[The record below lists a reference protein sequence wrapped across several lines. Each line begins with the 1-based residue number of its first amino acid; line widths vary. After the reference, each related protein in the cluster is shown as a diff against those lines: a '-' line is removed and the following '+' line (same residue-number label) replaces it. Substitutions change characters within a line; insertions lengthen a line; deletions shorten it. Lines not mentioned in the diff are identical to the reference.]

1 MHSHTVKASSSSIC
15 PQIERC
21 TIKRQQGN
29 ERVTDTAR
37 KPSRIQIENRK
48 RILDAALELVSK
60 HGFRGTT
67 LDQIASSCGM
77 HKPNLIYYYESKEAI
92 HIDLLNTLMTEWL
105 SPLDA
110 MNPDGD
116 PLEEMLRYIR
126 SKMEMSREFPRE
138 SRLFANEIVQGA
150 PRMLPHL
157 ESTLKPL
164 FDQQCAII
172 NQWMRDGKLANMHPA
187 HLIFSIWAV
196 TQHYADFEAQI
207 AVLLPGD
214 DQRARGAD
222 TFVETMFRKLLTP

>member
-1 MHSHTVKASSSSIC
+1 M
-15 PQIERC
+15 
-21 TIKRQQGN
+21 
-29 ERVTDTAR
+29 TDTAR
-37 KPSRIQIENRK
+37 KPSRIQIENRQ
-48 RILDAALELVSK
+48 RIRDAALELFSK
-60 HGFRGTT
+60 YGFRGTT
-67 LDQIASSCGM
+67 LDQIAEACGM
-77 HKPNLIYYYESKEAI
+77 HKPNLIYYYDSKEAI
-92 HIDLLNTLMTEWL
+92 HVDLLNTLMTEWL

-110 MNPDGD
+110 MDPNGD

-126 SKMEMSREFPRE
+126 RKMEMSREYPRE

-164 FDQQCAII
+164 FDQQCGII
-172 NQWMRDGKLANMHPA
+172 NRWMQAGKLAKMHPA

-214 DQRARGAD
+214 DKRARGAD
-222 TFVETMFRKLLTP
+222 AFVEEMFRKLLKPAEG

>member
-1 MHSHTVKASSSSIC
+1 MST
-15 PQIERC
+15 P
-21 TIKRQQGN
+21 
-29 ERVTDTAR
+29 AR
-37 KPSRIQIENRK
+37 KPSRIQTENRQ
-48 RILDAALELVSK
+48 RIRDAALGLFVT

-67 LDQIASSCGM
+67 LDQIADACGM
-77 HKPNLIYYYESKEAI
+77 HKPNLIYYYDSKEAI
-92 HIDLLNTLMTEWL
+92 HIDLLNTLMEEWL

-110 MNPDGD
+110 MNPNGD
-116 PLEEMLRYIR
+116 PLEEILGYIR
-126 SKMEMSREFPRE
+126 RKMEMSRLYPRE

-164 FDQQCAII
+164 FDKQCGII
-172 NQWMRDGKLANMHPA
+172 SKWMKDGKIAEMHPA

-214 DQRARGAD
+214 DKRARGAD
-222 TFVETMFRKLLTP
+222 QFVEMMFRKVLTP

>member
-1 MHSHTVKASSSSIC
+1 MRLTC
-15 PQIERC
+15 PQKQHGR
-21 TIKRQQGN
+21 KRH
-29 ERVTDTAR
+29 VTQADR
-37 KPSRIQIENRK
+37 KPSRIQLENRK
-48 RILDAALELVSK
+48 RIRDAALGLFSA

-67 LDQIASSCGM
+67 LDQIAEACGM
-77 HKPNLIYYYESKEAI
+77 HKPNLIYYYDSKEAI
-92 HIDLLNTLMTEWL
+92 HVDLLNTLMSEWL

-110 MNPDGD
+110 MDPEGE
-116 PLEEMLRYIR
+116 PLEEMLGYIR
-126 SKMEMSREFPRE
+126 LKMEMSRLYPRE

-172 NQWMRDGKLANMHPA
+172 NRWMHDGKLAQMHPA

-214 DQRARGAD
+214 DKRARGAEQ
-222 TFVETMFRKLLTP
+222 FVEDMFRKLLIP

>member
-1 MHSHTVKASSSSIC
+1 MNS
-15 PQIERC
+15 P
-21 TIKRQQGN
+21 
-29 ERVTDTAR
+29 AR
-37 KPSRIQIENRK
+37 KPSRIQTENRQ
-48 RILDAALELVSK
+48 RIRDAALGLFAT

-67 LDQIASSCGM
+67 LDQIAEACGM
-77 HKPNLIYYYESKEAI
+77 HKPNLIYYYDSKEAI
-92 HIDLLNTLMTEWL
+92 HIDLLNTLMEEWL
-105 SPLDA
+105 SPLGA

-116 PLEEMLRYIR
+116 PLEEILDYIR
-126 SKMEMSREFPRE
+126 RKMEMSRLYPRE

-164 FDQQCAII
+164 FDKQCGII
-172 NQWMRDGKLANMHPA
+172 KKWMKDGKIAEMHPA

-214 DQRARGAD
+214 DKRARGAD
-222 TFVETMFRKLLTP
+222 QFVEMMFRKVLTP

>member
-1 MHSHTVKASSSSIC
+1 MTS
-15 PQIERC
+15 P
-21 TIKRQQGN
+21 
-29 ERVTDTAR
+29 AR
-37 KPSRIQIENRK
+37 KLSRIQTENRQ
-48 RILDAALELVSK
+48 RIRDAALGLFAT

-67 LDQIASSCGM
+67 LDQIAEACGM
-77 HKPNLIYYYESKEAI
+77 HKPNLIYYFESKEAI
-92 HIDLLNTLMTEWL
+92 HIDLLNMLMEEWL

-116 PLEEMLRYIR
+116 PLEEILGYIR
-126 SKMEMSREFPRE
+126 RKMEMSRLYPRE

-164 FDQQCAII
+164 FNRQIGII
-172 NQWMRDGKLANMHPA
+172 TRWMDAGKLAQMHPA

-214 DQRARGAD
+214 DKRARGAD
-222 TFVETMFRKLLTP
+222 EFVEMMFRKLLTP

>member
-1 MHSHTVKASSSSIC
+1 LRTNAAGKKSTV
-15 PQIERC
+15 
-21 TIKRQQGN
+21 T
-29 ERVTDTAR
+29 TATK
-37 KPSRIQIENRK
+37 KPSRIQTENRN
-48 RILDAALELVSK
+48 RIRDAALGLFAT

-67 LDQIASSCGM
+67 LDQIATACGM

-110 MNPDGD
+110 MDPDGD
-116 PLEEMLRYIR
+116 PLDEMLGYIR
-126 SKMEMSREFPRE
+126 QKMEMSREFPRE

-164 FDQQCAII
+164 FDKQCGII
-172 NQWMRDGKLANMHPA
+172 NRWMHEGKIAKMHPA

-214 DQRARGAD
+214 DKRARGAD
-222 TFVETMFRKLLTP
+222 QFVEDMFRKVLTP

>member
-1 MHSHTVKASSSSIC
+1 MTQ
-15 PQIERC
+15 P
-21 TIKRQQGN
+21 
-29 ERVTDTAR
+29 AR

-48 RILDAALELVSK
+48 RILDAALSLFAT

-67 LDQIASSCGM
+67 LDQIAEACGM

-92 HIDLLNTLMTEWL
+92 HLDLLNTLMTEWL

-110 MNPDGD
+110 MDPEGN
-116 PLEEMLRYIR
+116 PLEEMLGYIR
-126 SKMEMSREFPRE
+126 RKMEMSRLYPRE

-157 ESTLKPL
+157 EDTLKPL
-164 FDQQCAII
+164 FNRQCGII
-172 NQWMRDGKLANMHPA
+172 ARWMAEGKLAQMHPA

-214 DQRARGAD
+214 DKRARGAD
-222 TFVETMFRKLLTP
+222 QFVETMFRKVLTP

>member
-1 MHSHTVKASSSSIC
+1 MTTV
-15 PQIERC
+15 
-21 TIKRQQGN
+21 
-29 ERVTDTAR
+29 VR
-37 KPSRIQIENRK
+37 KPSRIQTENRQ
-48 RILDAALELVSK
+48 RIRDAALGLFAT

-67 LDQIASSCGM
+67 LDQIAEACGM

-92 HIDLLNTLMTEWL
+92 HIDLLNTLMEEWL

-116 PLEEMLRYIR
+116 PLEEMLGYIR
-126 SKMEMSREFPRE
+126 RKMEMSRLYPRE

-164 FDQQCAII
+164 FDKQCGII
-172 NQWMRDGKLANMHPA
+172 NRWMTDGKLAKLHPA

-214 DQRARGAD
+214 DKRACGAES
-222 TFVETMFRKLLTP
+222 FVEGMFRKVLMP